1 MRLFRPPY
9 GVITYNLATASR
21 VLNYAVLGWNIRSFD
36 TTKDSVKTISQ
47 RIEKRIKPGAIILL
61 HDTNDKIVQVLE
73 KILIFAKENNYKI
86 ISLEQ
91 LLKIK
96 AYE

>member
-1 MRLFRPPY
+1 MQ
-9 GVITYNLATASR
+9 
-21 VLNYAVLGWNIRSFD
+21 LNTQW
-36 TTKDSVKTISQ
+36 TKDSVQIITQ
-47 RIEKRIKPGAIILL
+47 RIEKKIKPGAIILL

>member
-1 MRLFRPPY
+1 MQ
-9 GVITYNLATASR
+9 
-21 VLNYAVLGWNIRSFD
+21 LNTQWR
-36 TTKDSVKTISQ
+36 KDSVQIITQ
-47 RIEKRIKPGAIILL
+47 RIEKKIKPSAIILL

>member
-1 MRLFRPPY
+1 MQI
-9 GVITYNLATASR
+9 IT
-21 VLNYAVLGWNIRSFD
+21 
-36 TTKDSVKTISQ
+36 Q
-47 RIEKRIKPGAIILL
+47 RIEKKIKPSAIILL

-86 ISLEQ
+86 SSLEQ

>member
-1 MRLFRPPY
+1 
-9 GVITYNLATASR
+9 
-21 VLNYAVLGWNIRSFD
+21 LNTQW
-36 TTKDSVKTISQ
+36 TKDSVQIITQ
-47 RIEKRIKPGAIILL
+47 RIEKKIKPGAIILL